1 MGERSPHNDP
11 MARATFTGITMD
23 TSRSDMTQAVLE
35 GVAFA
40 IRDSFEVAKKLGMNI
55 TNATLCGGGAKSPL
69 WRKIIANVLN
79 VDINILQVEEGPS
92 MGAAMLA
99 AVACGEYDSVQA
111 AADAIVTVREVIEPE
126 PELVEK
132 YEARYQTFRE
142 IYPVLRPLFQ
152 KLD

>member
-1 MGERSPHNDP
+1 M
-11 MARATFTGITMD
+11 
-23 TSRSDMTQAVLE
+23 
-35 GVAFA
+35 
-40 IRDSFEVAKKLGMNI
+40 
-55 TNATLCGGGAKSPL
+55 
-69 WRKIIANVLN
+69 IANILN
-79 VDINILQVEEGPS
+79 VTVEVPKSEEGPS

>member
-1 MGERSPHNDP
+1 
-11 MARATFTGITMD
+11 
-23 TSRSDMTQAVLE
+23 MTQAVLE

-40 IRDSFEVAKKLGMNI
+40 LRDSLEVARGLGI
-55 TNATLCGGGAKSPL
+55 HIDSAKICGGGAKSPL
-69 WRKIIANVLN
+69 WKRLIANILN
-79 VDINILQVEEGPS
+79 VTIEVPKSEEGPS

-99 AVACGEYDSVQA
+99 AVASGEYDSVKSA
-111 AADAIVTVREVIEPE
+111 AEAIVSVTEVIEPE

-132 YEARYQTFRE
+132 YEKRYQTFRE

>member
-1 MGERSPHNDP
+1 
-11 MARATFTGITMD
+11 
-23 TSRSDMTQAVLE
+23 MTQAVLE

-40 IRDSFEVAKKLGMNI
+40 LRDSIEVARKLGI
-55 TNATLCGGGAKSPL
+55 AIDSTKICGGGAKSPL
-69 WRKIIANVLN
+69 WKRMIANILN
-79 VDINILQVEEGPS
+79 VTVEVPKSEEGPS